1 MTAREEGFLLLTSH
15 LGDIGRK
22 PLTFRQ
28 FRELIIRSMNYPALH
43 GASAVTMEDMAQMGF
58 RQDMAERT
66 VALFAE
72 KDRMKA
78 YLRLAKKNGCK
89 LVALSNPRYPGQ
101 LHLRLDMDAPTVLWA
116 KGDLSLLG
124 KPAIALVGSRDLNIE
139 NLRFAREVG
148 RLAAKK
154 GHVLISGNARGA
166 DQEAQES
173 CIACGGEV
181 ISVVADGLTDK
192 RMDPNI
198 LYLSEDSFD
207 LEFSARRALSRNRII
222 HSLGSATFVAQSDY
236 GKGGTWSGTYNNLK
250 HNLSPVVCFDD
261 GTAAMAQHQ
270 KMGARLI
277 TLEQLPE
284 IIIQKTEENL

>member
-15 LGDIGRK
+15 LGDLGRK

-28 FRELIIRSMNYPALH
+28 FRELILRSMNYPALH
-43 GASAVTMEDMAQMGF
+43 GASTVTMEDMARMGF
-58 RQDMAERT
+58 DRAMAERT
-66 VALFAE
+66 VRLFSE

-78 YLRLAKKNGCK
+78 YLRLAKKNGCS
-89 LVALSNPRYPGQ
+89 LVALSNPSYPEILTQ
-101 LHLRLDMDAPTVLWA
+101 RLAMDAPTVLWA

-124 KPAIALVGSRDLNIE
+124 KPAIALVGSRDLYLE
-139 NLRFAREVG
+139 NLQFARQVG
-148 RLAAKK
+148 SLAAEN
-154 GHVLISGNARGA
+154 GYVLISGNARGA
-166 DQEAQES
+166 DQEAQAA
-173 CIACGGEV
+173 CIAHGGKV

-192 RMDPNI
+192 RSDPSI

-207 LEFSARRALSRNRII
+207 LEFSSHCALKRNRII

-250 HNLSPVVCFDD
+250 RNLSPVICFND
-261 GTAAMAQHQ
+261 GSAAMAQYQ

-277 TLEQLPE
+277 TMEQLPE
-284 IIIQKTEENL
+284 TIKQKTEENL